1 MATITD
7 LARRAEG
14 VAWWRN
20 AGPAELM
27 NRPAEVTRAGGA
39 NRQVV
44 RVNMPN
50 ATEGS
55 RRYPMRCGAP
65 GDDQS
70 NGENR

>member
-1 MATITD
+1 MAAITD
-7 LARRAEG
+7 LTCRAEG

-27 NRPAEVTRAGGA
+27 NWPAEVTRAGA
-39 NRQVV
+39 DRQVV

-55 RRYPMRCGAP
+55 RRYSMRCGAS
-65 GDDQS
+65 GDDES
-70 NGENR
+70 KGENR